1 MSKFNVT
8 FFETKNNLF
17 LVSNSPIDNDMN
29 EFISILHKNNINTV
43 IRLCDKIYN
52 ENNILDKDIHFYD
65 MYIED
70 GSIPNDNIIKQFL
83 DICSKHKNI
92 ALHCKS
98 GLGRAPTMICV
109 ALIVK
114 EKLDPVESITL
125 IRSKIKGAF
134 NTKQLQFIINEIP
147 KKKKLCKGDMN
158 CQIM

>member
-8 FFETKNNLF
+8 LFETKNNLF
-17 LVSNSPIDNDMN
+17 LVSNSPMDNDMN
-29 EFISILHKNNINTV
+29 DFITILNKNNINTV

-52 ENNILDKDIHFYD
+52 ENNMLDKDINFYD

-70 GSIPNDNIIKQFL
+70 GLTPDDNTIKQFL

-109 ALIVK
+109 ALIIK
-114 EKLDPVESITL
+114 EKADPMNSVTL
-125 IRSKIKGAF
+125 IRNKIKGAF
-134 NTKQLQFIINEIP
+134 NTKQLNFIINEIP
-147 KKKKLCKGDMN
+147 NKKNLYKGNRN

>member
-8 FFETKNNLF
+8 LFETKNNLF

-29 EFISILHKNNINTV
+29 EFLSILHKNHINTV
-43 IRLCDKIYN
+43 IRFCDKIYN
-52 ENNILDKDIHFYD
+52 EKNMINKDIHFYD

-70 GSIPNDNIIKQFL
+70 GLIPNDDAIKQFL

-98 GLGRAPTMICV
+98 GLGRAPTMLSI

-114 EKLDPVESITL
+114 EKLDIMESITL
-125 IRSKIKGAF
+125 IRNKIKGAF
-134 NTKQLQFIINEIP
+134 NTKQLNFIINDIP
-147 KKKKLCKGDMN
+147 RKKNIYKGDNN

>member
-8 FFETKNNLF
+8 IFETKNNLF

-29 EFISILHKNNINTV
+29 EFLSILHKNNINTV

-52 ENNILDKDIHFYD
+52 ENNMLDKDIHFYD

-70 GSIPNDNIIKQFL
+70 GFIPDDNAIKQFL

-98 GLGRAPTMICV
+98 GLGRAPTMLCI
-109 ALIVK
+109 ALVIK
-114 EKLDPVESITL
+114 EKLDPMESMTL
-125 IRSKIKGAF
+125 IRTKIKGAF
-134 NTKQLQFIINEIP
+134 NTKQVQFIINEIP
-147 KKKKLCKGDMN
+147 KKKHLFKSNN

>member
-8 FFETKNNLF
+8 LFETKNNLF

-29 EFISILHKNNINTV
+29 EFLAILHKNHINTV
-43 IRLCDKIYN
+43 VRLCDKIYN
-52 ENNILDKDIHFYD
+52 ENNMLDKDIHFYD

-70 GSIPNDNIIKQFL
+70 GSIPDDNAIKQFL

-98 GLGRAPTMICV
+98 GLGRAPTMLCID
-109 ALIVK
+109 LIFK
-114 EKLDPVESITL
+114 EKLDPMESMTL
-125 IRSKIKGAF
+125 VRTKIKGAF
-134 NTKQLQFIINEIP
+134 NTKQVNFIINEIP
-147 KKKKLCKGDMN
+147 KKKNLYKSDN